1 LTTAHNPRAIG
12 LDFGDKTIG
21 VAVADPLGITA
32 QGVAVIRREDPAAMR
47 PSIAKLR
54 GMIAEY
60 GVTDIILGYPKR
72 LDNTEGD
79 RCRKTLAFK
88 ERLEKSLPGVSVTL
102 WDERLSTVAV
112 ERVMLRADVSRERR
126 ARVVDM
132 AAAVFILQGYLDWL
146 HAKKNRNKD
155 NTAITLK
162 KRRDCLMG
170 NFGDEELDDELDDFE
185 LDDLD
190 GEDTDIITLTDED
203 GGEKDYA
210 VIDALEYQGA
220 NYVLLV
226 PSENFEDDEADA
238 IILKEVPTED
248 EDESTYEDVTDDEF
262 EAVSGLFR
270 ERENDD
276 YDYE

>member
-1 LTTAHNPRAIG
+1 
-12 LDFGDKTIG
+12 
-21 VAVADPLGITA
+21 
-32 QGVAVIRREDPAAMR
+32 
-47 PSIAKLR
+47 
-54 GMIAEY
+54 
-60 GVTDIILGYPKR
+60 
-72 LDNTEGD
+72 
-79 RCRKTLAFK
+79 
-88 ERLEKSLPGVSVTL
+88 
-102 WDERLSTVAV
+102 
-112 ERVMLRADVSRERR
+112 
-126 ARVVDM
+126 
-132 AAAVFILQGYLDWL
+132 
-146 HAKKNRNKD
+146 
-155 NTAITLK
+155 
-162 KRRDCLMG
+162 MG